1 VPTSMRAPRQ
11 KPYLAFDFGAQ
22 SGRAV
27 LAHLQSGILTT
38 KELHRFPN
46 EPVEYGGSLHW
57 DVARL
62 WLEVRQVLARLGEVE
77 LAGIGVDAWGVDYA
91 LVGERGE
98 LLANPYHYRDRRTE
112 GVIEE
117 VLARVSK
124 EEIYDTTGIQF
135 MPINTLY
142 QLFAAQRQT
151 PKLLHAAKHLL
162 TIPDLFNYWL
172 SGNAVC
178 EFTNATTT
186 QMVDPVKRTWATSL
200 MQRLEL
206 PAHLPAPIVEP
217 GSIIGT
223 LLADI
228 AGHSCLAGTT
238 VIAPACHDTGS
249 AVAAISARDGTAFL
263 SSGTWSLLGTELDS
277 PVITPDALR
286 LNFTNEGGV
295 NGTTRLLK
303 NVMGLW
309 MLQGCRQSWTA
320 QGRSFEYGELIELA
334 ARETSFRHLL
344 DPDDESFL
352 RPPDMLAAINQF
364 CTRTHQPVPQEPGAY
379 VRAVLESLAFKY
391 RFILRN
397 LEHVIGKHIEQIR
410 IIGGGSKNRLL
421 NQLTAD
427 ATGRKVLAGPAE
439 ATALGNV
446 AVQIVATGGAASLQ
460 EVRAI
465 VDRSF
470 PTEVFEP
477 LETDK
482 WDQHAERFEQY
493 CGSIYA

>member
-1 VPTSMRAPRQ
+1 MPSIHGR
-11 KPYLAFDFGAQ
+11 PYLAFDLGAE

-38 KELHRFPN
+38 EEVHRFPN
-46 EPVEYGGSLHW
+46 EPVAYGGSLHW

-62 WLEVRQVLARLGEVE
+62 WFEVRTALARLGEVE
-77 LAGIGVDAWGVDYA
+77 LASIGVDAWGVDYA
-91 LVGERGE
+91 LLGESGD
-98 LLANPYHYRDRRTE
+98 LLQNPYHYRDRRTE
-112 GVIEE
+112 GIMEE
-117 VLARVSK
+117 VIGEVGR
-124 EEIYDTTGIQF
+124 EEIYEATGVQF

-142 QLFAAQRQT
+142 QLFAARRQT
-151 PKLLHAAKHLL
+151 PTLLEAAKYLL
-162 TIPDLFNYWL
+162 TIPDLFHYWL
-172 SGNAVC
+172 TGNAVC

-186 QMVDPVKRTWATSL
+186 QMVDPLKRQWAVGL

-206 PAHLPAPIVEP
+206 PASLPAPIVEP
-217 GSIIGT
+217 GSILGT
-223 LLADI
+223 LLPDVVGDTSLAD
-228 AGHSCLAGTT
+228 AL
-238 VIAPACHDTGS
+238 VIAPASHDTGS
-249 AVAAISARDGTAFL
+249 AVAAISAREGTAFL

-309 MLQGCRQSWTA
+309 MLQGCRHCWAA
-320 QGRSFEYGELIELA
+320 QGHSYDYPELIEVA
-334 ARETSFRHLL
+334 ARETPFRHLV

-352 RPPDMLAAINQF
+352 RPTDMLAAIDKF
-364 CTRTHQPVPQEPGAY
+364 CIRTHQPVPQEPGAY

-391 RFILRN
+391 RVVLRN
-397 LEHVIGKHIEQIR
+397 LEHVSGKRIEQIR

-427 ATGRKVLAGPAE
+427 STGRRVLTGPAE

-446 AVQIVATGGAASLQ
+446 AIQILATGGASSLHD
-460 EVRAI
+460 VRAI

-470 PTEVFEP
+470 PTEIFEP
-477 LETDK
+477 LETDQ
-482 WDQHAERFEQY
+482 WHQHAERFEQY
-493 CGSIYA
+493 CWSIYA